1 MSRHSLAIDA
11 WIREAEEGSRL
22 VEDLETKFKNNNSE
36 QWKHRDSSSALS
48 KLLEIGVKLDRL
60 ESLLRNPPS
69 KPILTKEDVE
79 FRWKI
84 LSDIRIRTR
93 QLALSF
99 SMLPSPGRKGSCPAA
114 DIKETKR
121 DGNELEG
128 VKFSSSIEDIE
139 LLKPL
144 ISEDV
149 ACGQVQN
156 KGFDCCTSWST
167 LWKACSIGTG
177 RVRELVLVLDSVS
190 LPFMASWVLSSAASV
205 TVNRR
210 ETAGFLLFPRRSV
223 ASFRVQ
229 KNLWVRSSLDTDVS
243 DMSVNAPKGLFP
255 PEPEHY
261 RGPKLKVAIIGAGL
275 AGMST
280 AVELLEQGHEVDIY
294 ESRKFIGGKVGS
306 FVDKRGNHVEMG
318 LHVFFGCYNNLFR
331 LMKKVGAEKNL
342 LVKDHTHTFVN
353 KGGEIGEL
361 DFRFPV
367 GAPLHGI
374 RAFLSTNQLKT
385 YDKARNAMALALSPV
400 VRALVDPD
408 GAMRDIRNLD
418 SISFSDW
425 FLSKGGT
432 RMSIQRMW
440 DPVAYALGFID
451 CDNISARCMLT
462 IFSLFATKTEAS
474 LLRMLKG
481 SPDVYLSGPIRKYI
495 TDKGGRFHLRWG
507 CREILYDKSSDGE
520 IYVTGMAMSKAT
532 NKKIVKA
539 DAYVAA
545 CDVPGIK
552 RLIPQQWRESKF
564 FSNIYELVGV
574 PVITVQLRYNGWV
587 TELQDL
593 ERSRQLR
600 QAAGIDNLLYTP
612 DADFSC
618 FADLALSSPEDYYVK
633 GQGSLLQCVLTPGD
647 PYMPLP
653 NDEIVARVAKQVLAL
668 FPSSQ
673 GLEVTWSSVVKI
685 GQSLYREGPGKD
697 PFRPDQKTPVRNFF
711 LAGSYTKQDYIDSM
725 EGATLSGRQASAY
738 ICDAGEEL
746 VALRKKIAAIDSQ
759 EHVKATNPDQLS
771 LV

>member
-1 MSRHSLAIDA
+1 MAAAAS
-11 WIREAEEGSRL
+11 
-22 VEDLETKFKNNNSE
+22 
-36 QWKHRDSSSALS
+36 SSSA
-48 KLLEIGVKLDRL
+48 IC
-60 ESLLRNPPS
+60 
-69 KPILTKEDVE
+69 
-79 FRWKI
+79 F
-84 LSDIRIRTR
+84 
-93 QLALSF
+93 
-99 SMLPSPGRKGSCPAA
+99 PA
-114 DIKETKR
+114 T
-121 DGNELEG
+121 
-128 VKFSSSIEDIE
+128 
-139 LLKPL
+139 
-144 ISEDV
+144 
-149 ACGQVQN
+149 
-156 KGFDCCTSWST
+156 
-167 LWKACSIGTG
+167 
-177 RVRELVLVLDSVS
+177 
-190 LPFMASWVLSSAASV
+190 SAAGSR
-205 TVNRR
+205 TTFRTG
-210 ETAGFLLFPRRSV
+210 TAGFLFSRRGQLTQLK
-223 ASFRVQ
+223 AQRVV
-229 KNLWVRSSLDTDVS
+229 VRADLDRDVS

-280 AVELLEQGHEVDIY
+280 AVELLDQGHEVDIY
-294 ESRKFIGGKVGS
+294 DSRTFIGGKVGS
-306 FVDKRGNHVEMG
+306 FVDKRGNHIEMG

-353 KGGEIGEL
+353 KGGDIGEL

-374 RAFLSTNQLKT
+374 RAFLTTNQLNT
-385 YDKARNAMALALSPV
+385 YDKARNAVALALSPV
-400 VRALVDPD
+400 VRALIDPD

-418 SISFSDW
+418 SISFSNW

-432 RMSIQRMW
+432 RASIQRMW

-495 TDKGGRFHLRWG
+495 EDKGGRFHLRWG
-507 CREILYDKSSDGE
+507 CREILYERLADGDTH
-520 IYVTGMAMSKAT
+520 VRGLAMSKAT
-532 NKKIVKA
+532 QKKIVKA

-552 RLIPQQWRESKF
+552 RLLPPSWREWEF
-564 FSNIYELVGV
+564 FDNIYKLVGV
-574 PVITVQLRYNGWV
+574 PVVTVQLRYNGWV

-593 ERSRQLR
+593 ERAR
-600 QAAGIDNLLYTP
+600 
-612 DADFSC
+612 
-618 FADLALSSPEDYYVK
+618 
-633 GQGSLLQCVLTPGD
+633 CVLTPGD

-653 NDEIVARVAKQVLAL
+653 NDEIIKRVTKQVLAL

-697 PFRPDQKTPVRNFF
+697 PFRPDQKTPVKNFF

-725 EGATLSGRQASAY
+725 EGATLSGRQASAFV
-738 ICDAGEEL
+738 CEAGEDL
-746 VALRKKIAAIDSQ
+746 SALRKMIAATESQ
-759 EHVKATNPDQLS
+759 ELAEAAYISDKLS

>member
-1 MSRHSLAIDA
+1 MAC
-11 WIREAEEGSRL
+11 
-22 VEDLETKFKNNNSE
+22 
-36 QWKHRDSSSALS
+36 SSASACYPGTSATGGGGNNRAFLTGSGPAGVLLS
-48 KLLEIGVKLDRL
+48 CRRREV
-60 ESLLRNPPS
+60 STQLRCGRS
-69 KPILTKEDVE
+69 IV
-79 FRWKI
+79 R
-84 LSDIRIRTR
+84 SD
-93 QLALSF
+93 
-99 SMLPSPGRKGSCPAA
+99 
-114 DIKETKR
+114 
-121 DGNELEG
+121 
-128 VKFSSSIEDIE
+128 
-139 LLKPL
+139 
-144 ISEDV
+144 
-149 ACGQVQN
+149 
-156 KGFDCCTSWST
+156 
-167 LWKACSIGTG
+167 
-177 RVRELVLVLDSVS
+177 LDS
-190 LPFMASWVLSSAASV
+190 
-205 TVNRR
+205 N
-210 ETAGFLLFPRRSV
+210 
-223 ASFRVQ
+223 
-229 KNLWVRSSLDTDVS
+229 VS
-243 DMSVNAPKGLFP
+243 DMRNNAPKGLFP

-280 AVELLEQGHEVDIY
+280 AVELLDQGHEVDIY
-294 ESRKFIGGKVGS
+294 ESRSFIGGKVGS
-306 FVDKRGNHVEMG
+306 FVDKRGNHIEMG

-331 LMKKVGAEKNL
+331 LMKKVGADKNL

-353 KGGEIGEL
+353 KEGAIGEL

-374 RAFLSTNQLKT
+374 NAFLSTNQLKI
-385 YDKARNAMALALSPV
+385 YDKARNAVALALSPV

-408 GAMRDIRNLD
+408 GALREIRDLD
-418 SISFSDW
+418 RISFSDW

-432 RMSIQRMW
+432 RASIQRMW

-462 IFSLFATKTEAS
+462 IFALFATKTEAS

-481 SPDVYLSGPIRKYI
+481 SPDVYLSGPIKKYI
-495 TDKGGRFHLRWG
+495 MDRGGRFHLRWG
-507 CREILYDKSSDGE
+507 CREVLYEKSPDGDA
-520 IYVTGMAMSKAT
+520 YVTGLRISKAT
-532 NKKIVKA
+532 QRKVVKA

-545 CDVPGIK
+545 CDIPGIK
-552 RLIPQQWRESKF
+552 RLVPQKWREWEF
-564 FSNIYELVGV
+564 FDNIYKLIGV
-574 PVITVQLRYNGWV
+574 PVVTVQLRYNGWV

-600 QAAGIDNLLYTP
+600 QAAGLDNLLYTP

-618 FADLALSSPEDYYVK
+618 FADLALASPEDYYLD

-653 NDEIVARVAKQVLAL
+653 NDEIINRVSKQVLAL

-697 PFRPDQKTPVRNFF
+697 PFRPDQKTPVKNFF

-746 VALRKKIAAIDSQ
+746 VTLRKKILAAESSETTEAAITSD
-759 EHVKATNPDQLS
+759 ELS

>member
-1 MSRHSLAIDA
+1 FLFCGTA
-11 WIREAEEGSRL
+11 
-22 VEDLETKFKNNNSE
+22 
-36 QWKHRDSSSALS
+36 QS
-48 KLLEIGVKLDRL
+48 KWFT
-60 ESLLRNPPS
+60 P
-69 KPILTKEDVE
+69 
-79 FRWKI
+79 
-84 LSDIRIRTR
+84 
-93 QLALSF
+93 
-99 SMLPSPGRKGSCPAA
+99 
-114 DIKETKR
+114 
-121 DGNELEG
+121 
-128 VKFSSSIEDIE
+128 
-139 LLKPL
+139 
-144 ISEDV
+144 
-149 ACGQVQN
+149 
-156 KGFDCCTSWST
+156 
-167 LWKACSIGTG
+167 
-177 RVRELVLVLDSVS
+177 
-190 LPFMASWVLSSAASV
+190 
-205 TVNRR
+205 
-210 ETAGFLLFPRRSV
+210 
-223 ASFRVQ
+223 
-229 KNLWVRSSLDTDVS
+229 
-243 DMSVNAPKGLFP
+243 APKGLFP

-280 AVELLEQGHEVDIY
+280 AVELLDQGHEVDIY
-294 ESRKFIGGKVGS
+294 DSRTFIGGKVGS
-306 FVDKRGNHVEMG
+306 FVDKRGNHIEMG

-353 KGGEIGEL
+353 KGGDIGEL

-374 RAFLSTNQLKT
+374 RAFLTTNQLNT
-385 YDKARNAMALALSPV
+385 YDKARNAVALALSPV
-400 VRALVDPD
+400 VRALINPD

-432 RMSIQRMW
+432 RASIQRMW

-495 TDKGGRFHLRWG
+495 EDKGGRFHLRWG
-507 CREILYDKSSDGE
+507 CREILYERSADGDTHVRG
-520 IYVTGMAMSKAT
+520 IAMSKAT
-532 NKKIVKA
+532 QKKIVKA

-552 RLIPQQWRESKF
+552 RLLPPNWREWEF
-564 FSNIYELVGV
+564 FDNIYKLVGV
-574 PVITVQLRYNGWV
+574 PVVTVQLRYNGWV

-600 QAAGIDNLLYTP
+600 QAAGLDNLLYTP

-618 FADLALSSPEDYYVK
+618 FADLALTSPEDYYLE

-653 NDEIVARVAKQVLAL
+653 NDEIIKRVTKQVLAL

-697 PFRPDQKTPVRNFF
+697 PFRPDQKTPVKNFF

-725 EGATLSGRQASAY
+725 EGATLSGRQASAFV
-738 ICDAGEEL
+738 CEAGEDL
-746 VALRKKIAAIDSQ
+746 AALRKMIAATESQ
-759 EHVKATNPDQLS
+759 ELAEAAYISDKLS